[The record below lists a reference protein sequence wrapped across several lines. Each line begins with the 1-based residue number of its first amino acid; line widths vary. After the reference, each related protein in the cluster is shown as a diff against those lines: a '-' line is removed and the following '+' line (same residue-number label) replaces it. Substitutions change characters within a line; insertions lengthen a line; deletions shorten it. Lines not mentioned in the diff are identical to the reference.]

1 MHWRMP
7 CWHRELD
14 DKKKLLFL
22 QTGFF
27 FAFFSQVCYDKEK
40 WKRRATVME
49 KNEILVIYGTDYIG
63 MTKEIL
69 EEADLAGQIGDR
81 KKRDRKSV
89 V

>member
-14 DKKKLLFL
+14 DEKKLLFL

-49 KNEILVIYGTDYIG
+49 K
-63 MTKEIL
+63 K
-69 EEADLAGQIGDR
+69 
-81 KKRDRKSV
+81 
-89 V
+89 